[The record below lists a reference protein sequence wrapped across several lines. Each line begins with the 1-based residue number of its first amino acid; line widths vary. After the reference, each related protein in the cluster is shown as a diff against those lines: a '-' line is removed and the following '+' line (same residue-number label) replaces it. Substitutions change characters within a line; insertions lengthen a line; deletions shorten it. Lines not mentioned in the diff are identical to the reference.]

1 MLAQLRYVDGE
12 SNGHHMA
19 INSTMN
25 VSVGDQSEPA
35 AMIRVDSKSV
45 ASNAH
50 DTALMGGL
58 TPQSQ
63 RDDGVAGFDSPS

>member
-1 MLAQLRYVDGE
+1 
-12 SNGHHMA
+12 MA